1 MHESYCFPKIQGCK
15 EQGHSTYSTEQ
26 EEILSIFK
34 NFRLQE
40 LLEAIKLLSKQD
52 CSVQTLVHNGYSYET
67 SHDKANVLNTY
78 FHDCFNKDVP
88 ALAPQPSILDPAL
101 FPQEHLCT
109 KDEVYDLIAE
119 LDDSKSSGP
128 DGISVKMLKAT
139 ITSITPSL
147 TILFNLSP
155 KKGTFPADWKLAQIV
170 PVPKSTELSSPTG
183 YRPISILSILSKLI
197 E

>member
-1 MHESYCFPKIQGCK
+1 MIKQM
-15 EQGHSTYSTEQ
+15 YS
-26 EEILSIFK
+26 IPI
-34 NFRLQE
+34 
-40 LLEAIKLLSKQD
+40 
-52 CSVQTLVHNGYSYET
+52 
-67 SHDKANVLNTY
+67 Y

-109 KDEVYDLIAE
+109 EDEVYDLIAE

-147 TILFNLSP
+147 TTLFNLSL
-155 KKGTFPADWKLAQIV
+155 KKGTFPADWKLARIV

-197 E
+197 EQHVHRVLFEHLCSYYPLSARQWKINVICTSLHDT